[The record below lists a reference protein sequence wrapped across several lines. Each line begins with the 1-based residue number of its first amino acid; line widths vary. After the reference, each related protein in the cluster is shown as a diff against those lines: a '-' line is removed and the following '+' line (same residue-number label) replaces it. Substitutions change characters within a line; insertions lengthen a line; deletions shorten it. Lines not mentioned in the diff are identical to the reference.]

1 MKSYIIQRHNTPTC
15 TRTHSLHTMSAYSSQ
30 DFKALF
36 RSILQRAI
44 GPDKNF
50 VKLQIKKHIR
60 KEIKNEALKDAL
72 RELCSDEEY
81 SDLDNWFPDKEDEKN
96 EEKEIVFQEELKES
110 LANLTIDD
118 VIKAVRKSISTQK
131 RCSRKGCDNFARNG
145 GVCVRHGAQVILCS
159 SEGCTNKALQGGVCM
174 KHGAK
179 VQRCSRKGCDNFAKQ
194 GGVCI
199 KHGAKV
205 APRKRCTVE
214 DCDNI
219 AKQGGVCM
227 KHGAKRPKCSSEGC
241 TNHVQNGGVCIKHG
255 AKLAP
260 RKRCRHRNC
269 KNQAKQGGVCIRH
282 GAKVAPTSN
291 KAKGTG
297 RKRKSQDNES
307 DDDGEDYVN
316 VTELVEIAARKQRKI
331 PTIRR

>member
-1 MKSYIIQRHNTPTC
+1 
-15 TRTHSLHTMSAYSSQ
+15 MSAYSSQ

-81 SDLDNWFPDKEDEKN
+81 SDLDNWFPDEEDEKN
-96 EEKEIVFQEELKES
+96 EEKEIAFQAELKES
-110 LANLTIDD
+110 LANLSIDD

-227 KHGAKRPKCSSEGC
+227 KHGAKRRNVAVKDAQIMFRMEECALSMGQSWLPG
-241 TNHVQNGGVCIKHG
+241 NG
-255 AKLAP
+255 ADT
-260 RKRCRHRNC
+260 RNC